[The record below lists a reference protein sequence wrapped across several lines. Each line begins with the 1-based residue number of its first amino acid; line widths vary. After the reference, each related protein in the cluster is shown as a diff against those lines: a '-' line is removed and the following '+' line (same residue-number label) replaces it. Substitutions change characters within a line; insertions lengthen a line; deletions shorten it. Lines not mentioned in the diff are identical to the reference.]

1 MKYNLI
7 NLTNLVKEYKKTKS
21 KIILNK
27 IYSELKSIV
36 KDKADY
42 IYYHKYYPLNL
53 YHACKYCRNC
63 NKLRNIP
70 KSEHSMIC
78 KECDICKCT
87 KGFFNLNKD
96 NLCEVGDVENDIWCE
111 ILRII
116 NNFDITK
123 DFNTY
128 LISCLWEFIPTFI
141 TKNFVKSLLNKSLV
155 HIDEEGNETEIEI
168 PQEDN
173 QFKLSTEEILK
184 VAISK
189 REKEVINLY
198 LKDKKMKLDKAGDI
212 LGISHQAI
220 SLILK
225 KLQKRLKILLAKIKK

>member
-1 MKYNLI
+1 MI
-7 NLTNLVKEYKKTKS
+7 NFTNLVKEYKEAKS
-21 KIILNK
+21 KIILNR
-27 IYSELKSIV
+27 IYSELKSTV
-36 KDKADY
+36 QQKAKF

-70 KSEHSMIC
+70 KSEHSIIC

-87 KGFFNLNKD
+87 KGFFNLKKD
-96 NLCEVGDVENDIWCE
+96 NLCELEDVENDIWCE

-123 DFNTY
+123 DFNSY
-128 LISCLWEFIPTFI
+128 LFSCLWEFIPTFI

-168 PQEDN
+168 PQEEN
-173 QFKLSTEEILK
+173 QFKLSTEEIFSVCQDEIERNILILMLKNKDINQTEIAKKLK
-184 VAISK
+184 VTK
-189 REKEVINLY
+189 QY
-198 LKDKKMKLDKAGDI
+198 
-212 LGISHQAI
+212 I
-220 SLILK
+220 SLKLK
-225 KLQKRLKILLAKIKK
+225 ELQKRLKILLVKTRK